1 MKARVIVIDDQEP
14 IRRVIRRA
22 LESEGYEVFD
32 AGDGEAGMQLL
43 RKEGAAM
50 VITDIF
56 MPGQDGIET
65 LLQIRKEF
73 PNVKVVAMSG
83 GGTTGQDLI
92 EGAKVLGATRT
103 LQKPFTARDV
113 LVLVAEVLQGR
124 P

>member
-1 MKARVIVIDDQEP
+1 MKARIIVVDDQEP
-14 IRRVIRRA
+14 IRRIIRRA
-22 LESEGYEVFD
+22 LESEGYDVLE
-32 AGDGEAGMQLL
+32 ASDGEMGVNLL
-43 RKEGAAM
+43 RRSGAAL

-65 LLQIRKEF
+65 LRQIRKEF

-83 GGTTGQDLI
+83 GGRTGQDLI

-103 LQKPFTARDV
+103 LEKPFTARDV
-113 LVLVAEVLQGR
+113 VALVEEVLRGR

>member
-1 MKARVIVIDDQEP
+1 MKARIIVVDDQEP
-14 IRRVIRRA
+14 IRRIIRRA

-32 AGDGEAGMQLL
+32 AGDGGAGVQLL
-43 RKEGAAM
+43 RKEGAAL

-65 LLQIRKEF
+65 LRQIRKEF
-73 PNVKVVAMSG
+73 PNVKVIAMSG

-103 LQKPFTARDV
+103 LNKPFTAREV
-113 LVLVAEVLQGR
+113 IAMVAEVLQGR